1 MSKFVTVSYFKNYNS
16 TTLYSNGSIDQPFR
30 ITLNIDSIMSISRN
44 PCAITVSD
52 SQEQLYRGHGATKN
66 VYLLETNI
74 GIGHGINDIE
84 FQTYF
89 LTEESYIQLISFLD
103 PISTWSWQS
112 LKMIAIPL
120 RFLFHS
126 YSPTFRRN

>member
-1 MSKFVTVSYFKNYNS
+1 MSKFVTVSYFKKYNS

-103 PISTWSWQS
+103 PIST
-112 LKMIAIPL
+112 
-120 RFLFHS
+120 
-126 YSPTFRRN
+126 